1 MSSVQPTPEAIEKFF
16 LKSTLTPFSQSEPPN
31 YTSIKILQDEL
42 ISNAVSVYSPL
53 GDGDTGHLFL
63 VVSNEQYLKAT
74 NTNAP
79 ALPSSPVVP
88 TTVTPVI
95 GSNLNAAGTTGTS
108 TRSTTT
114 DPVADAT
121 AAALA
126 ATAATTAASVAATA
140 AELSKLTYRD
150 YLRDNNNYLLYH
162 NTSKCLVKQ
171 IVKAVPMIYIEEL
184 ENPITKFGKLTPY
197 ALLKHLLD
205 TYGAVSDSDLDAN
218 QVRMKAKWM
227 PPMPIEALFRQL
239 RKAQDFAEQA
249 GEEIPDTALCR
260 AGYNNLQSTGL
271 FTQSCY
277 EWRMI
282 QSPTNKTWDK
292 FKAHF
297 TLAAKDRKNSSRNT
311 QDAGYHETANNTVD
325 DNATVDTMGTT
336 QSDISA
342 LTEAILTQTAANAT
356 NFDNMLSL
364 MQHNSANFVQG
375 GTPSGSNSTSF
386 KSKHYCWTHGR
397 SFNKDHTSAKCEH
410 PAEGHVSTATW
421 RNKLG
426 GTDRDLTTGATSK
439 K

>member
-1 MSSVQPTPEAIEKFF
+1 M
-16 LKSTLTPFSQSEPPN
+16 
-31 YTSIKILQDEL
+31 
-42 ISNAVSVYSPL
+42 
-53 GDGDTGHLFL
+53 
-63 VVSNEQYLKAT
+63 
-74 NTNAP
+74 
-79 ALPSSPVVP
+79 
-88 TTVTPVI
+88 
-95 GSNLNAAGTTGTS
+95 
-108 TRSTTT
+108 
-114 DPVADAT
+114 ADAT

-126 ATAATTAASVAATA
+126 ATTATIVASVAAIA
-140 AELSKLTYRD
+140 AELSTLTYRD

-325 DNATVDTMGTT
+325 DNATVGTT
-336 QSDISA
+336 GSTRSDIFA

-356 NFDNMLSL
+356 NFATCYLSCNIIRL
-364 MQHNSANFVQG
+364 ISYRVGLLLDLILHRLSQSIIVGRMDAPLIRIIPVPNVKIQPKAMFLLL
-375 GTPSGSNSTSF
+375 
-386 KSKHYCWTHGR
+386 HGVINWEAPIEISLPVLLPKNENGR
-397 SFNKDHTSAKCEH
+397 LSIQ
-410 PAEGHVSTATW
+410 
-421 RNKLG
+421 
-426 GTDRDLTTGATSK
+426 
-439 K
+439 